1 MRSIGLQQ
9 EALLSEKEAAA
20 RLGISRITLL
30 RMRAANRI
38 SFFRIGTRVLFSED
52 HLRTFLEGVERKAGE
67 SRKVR

>member
-1 MRSIGLQQ
+1 MSDTGAHK
-9 EALLSEKEAAA
+9 EVLLSEKEAAA

-52 HLRTFLEGVERKAGE
+52 HLRTFLEGVERRACE
-67 SRKVR
+67 RRKTS

>member
-1 MRSIGLQQ
+1 MSDNSSHKQG
-9 EALLSEKEAAA
+9 LLSEREAAA

-52 HLRTFLEGVERKAGE
+52 HLRAFLEGVERRAGE
-67 SRKVR
+67 RRKVS